1 MTTTVKI
8 SAHMS
13 TDKIVEV
20 SVKENGT
27 EIEAFTLE
35 DGEEMD
41 VHAYDE
47 REISVKE
54 VLKNP

>member
-1 MTTTVKI
+1 
-8 SAHMS
+8 MS